1 MKLISEITMDCLELP
16 PAQRLKLARILMDV
30 SEPDQDFSP
39 DAQTAWEGEICAR
52 VEAVKSGSARYR
64 PIAEV
69 FEHLDQL
76 YPAPPHPFRGHLGAR
91 HCPLRQMPGILD
103 HPRHS

>member
-1 MKLISEITMDCLELP
+1 MAAMKLISEITMDCLELP

-30 SEPDQDFSP
+30 SETDQDFSP
-39 DAQTAWEGEICAR
+39 DPQAAWEDEIRAR
-52 VEAVKSGSARYR
+52 VEAVKDGSAGSR

-76 YPAPPHPFRGHLGAR
+76 YPA
-91 HCPLRQMPGILD
+91 
-103 HPRHS
+103 